1 MTITLIEA
9 TATVTAEHTTHGLTY
24 RAAITA
30 AADQRLAGVFGYGES
45 PAAAR
50 RALAELIALA
60 VPELAPDAVIRLTVP
75 ETYHFDAAV
84 AHV

>member
-1 MTITLIEA
+1 MSTALIEA
-9 TATVTAEHTTHGLTY
+9 TAAVAAEHTSQGLTY

-50 RALAELIALA
+50 RTLAELIALA
-60 VPELAPDAVIRLTVP
+60 IPELAPDAVIRLTVP
-75 ETYHFDAAV
+75 ETYHFAAAV